1 FVGVK
6 STLPAEECINL
17 LTKSSLDMKIGSS
30 DRVDDIFKRGQA
42 GLRFAH
48 SPRPPRALPSLPG
61 LGYFPVDRASQQDE
75 WANAQKSLTLAIRLN
90 EHRIAG
96 DIQGQRVLTIKTS
109 DNQATAFQFTLYV
122 VPQVQRPVTK
132 G

>member
-1 FVGVK
+1 
-6 STLPAEECINL
+6 
-17 LTKSSLDMKIGSS
+17 MKISSS
-30 DRVDDIFKRGQA
+30 DRVDDIFKRGSA

-48 SPRPPRALPSLPG
+48 CQRPPRALPSVPG
-61 LGYFPVDRASQQDE
+61 LVYFQVDRASQQEE

-109 DNQATAFQFTLYV
+109 NNQTTALQFTLYV
-122 VPQVQRPVTK
+122 VPQEQRPPTK